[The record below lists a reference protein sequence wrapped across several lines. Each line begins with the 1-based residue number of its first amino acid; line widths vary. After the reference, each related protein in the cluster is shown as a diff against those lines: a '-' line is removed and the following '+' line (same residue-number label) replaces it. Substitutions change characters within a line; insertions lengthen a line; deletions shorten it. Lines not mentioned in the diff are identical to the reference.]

1 MSKYTTEVR
10 FICES
15 YAGYNASQGYG
26 KVNDILRDSWS
37 KVFDF
42 DFPIFDETYRSVL
55 CQKILRHYYTREIG
69 FETVGLWKL
78 KLETKLNEIMPYYN
92 ELYKTTTYDF
102 NPLYDVDYTT
112 EHEGND
118 ESIGAGTDKHTGTI
132 ADNGSTNTETS
143 NTTNR
148 EGETTTT
155 TQETNQNVRRDLY
168 SDTPQGSL
176 INLENETYLTDA
188 RKITDNGS
196 RNISENKEYSEDI
209 TENGEMDSTSQ
220 NTRTFNDTMTRNN
233 TLNTT
238 NEYVRRVSG
247 KMGGKTYSAMIQEYR
262 DAIINIDMLI
272 IDDLRKLFMLVW

>member
-15 YAGYNASQGYG
+15 YAGFNASQGYG
-26 KVNDILRDSWS
+26 KVNDILRDSWE

-42 DFPIFDETYRSVL
+42 DFPIFDEAYRSVL

-92 ELYKTTTYDF
+92 DLYKTTTYNF

-112 EHEGND
+112 EHEGED
-118 ESIGAGTDKHTGTI
+118 KSVGAGTDKHTGTI

-143 NTTNR
+143 NTTSR
-148 EGETTTT
+148 EGETDTT
-155 TQETNQNVRRDLY
+155 TQETNQNTRRDLY

-176 INLENETYLTDA
+176 VNLENETYLTDA

-196 RNISENKEYSEDI
+196 RNISENKDYSEDI
-209 TENGEMDSTSQ
+209 TESGEMDSTSQ
-220 NTRTFNDTMTRNN
+220 NTRTFNDTMTKNN

-247 KMGGKTYSAMIQEYR
+247 KIGGKTYSAMIQEYR